1 MAYFL
6 ESTIN
11 TGGADKPA
19 LGADKCLFAA
29 DKSAVGA
36 DKFPLAADKLAV
48 GADKSIQTERNT
60 LESPT
65 IRLPAIKKHIYTGGM
80 NNFVSETFIYALI
93 ASEGY
98 RF

>member
-1 MAYFL
+1 MDVAYFL

-19 LGADKCLFAA
+19 L
-29 DKSAVGA
+29 
-36 DKFPLAADKLAV
+36 